1 MWVKG
6 CTTFTW
12 YALCM
17 NTKWLPLIDQQ
28 RCTGCGDCIEQCP
41 EKALA
46 LVADKAVLAYPEQCS
61 YCQICEDLC
70 PADAIDLPFLVCF
83 GSTLSLVPRGSA

>member
-1 MWVKG
+1 MPVKG
-6 CTTFTW
+6 CITLTC

-17 NTKWLPLIDQQ
+17 NTKWLPRIDPQ

-46 LVADKAVLAYPEQCS
+46 LVAGKAVLAHPEQCS
-61 YCQICEDLC
+61 YCQVCEDLC
-70 PADAIDLPFLVCF
+70 PVGAIDLPFLVCF
-83 GSTLSLVPRGSA
+83 GSTPSLAPRGSA